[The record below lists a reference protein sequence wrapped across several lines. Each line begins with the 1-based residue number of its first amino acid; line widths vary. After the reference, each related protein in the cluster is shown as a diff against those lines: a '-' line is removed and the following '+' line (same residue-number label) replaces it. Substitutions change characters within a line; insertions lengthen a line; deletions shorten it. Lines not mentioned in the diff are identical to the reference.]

1 MLPVYAVEFRAI
13 VSQPT
18 ATPSK
23 PFNGSRGPHHD
34 PRNVKSLHDWHQAL
48 ADPRLASSAGAARL
62 DGRGRNSCDLAVRQ

>member
-1 MLPVYAVEFRAI
+1 MLPVYAVEFWAI

-23 PFNGSRGPHHD
+23 PSNGSRGPH
-34 PRNVKSLHDWHQAL
+34 VKSLHDWHQAL